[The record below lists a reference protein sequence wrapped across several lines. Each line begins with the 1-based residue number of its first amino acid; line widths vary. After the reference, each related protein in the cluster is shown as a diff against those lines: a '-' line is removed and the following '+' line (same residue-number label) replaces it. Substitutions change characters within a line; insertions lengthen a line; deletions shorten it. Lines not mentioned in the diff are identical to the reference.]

1 MDKQCSFPSKFL
13 NAPAAI
19 DKKED
24 QMKFISTQRSKIGV
38 LAIRKN
44 WGEREGCVF
53 KMQNSLDGSFTSNE
67 EKRSS

>member
-1 MDKQCSFPSKFL
+1 
-13 NAPAAI
+13 
-19 DKKED
+19 
-24 QMKFISTQRSKIGV
+24 MKFISTQRSKIGV